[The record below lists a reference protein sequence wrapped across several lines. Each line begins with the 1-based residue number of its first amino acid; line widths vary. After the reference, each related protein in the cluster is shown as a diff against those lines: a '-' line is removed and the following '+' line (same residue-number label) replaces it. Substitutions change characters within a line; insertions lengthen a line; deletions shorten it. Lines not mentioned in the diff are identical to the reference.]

1 MVIVESLKISAA
13 TRASTATVGIFR
25 GRETDVLRQAVGV
38 LHTESDDKPLPIA
51 RDRMNRELRDQPIFV
66 FQLHVEVIALEKRS
80 SPVDDICQF
89 ARWEAVVDVISNP
102 CLKAEKRGFAEGGST
117 IKEGLVHTPDF
128 SDVGV
133 RRDKSSIRKHES
145 EVESGILFEGRN

>member
-1 MVIVESLKISAA
+1 
-13 TRASTATVGIFR
+13 
-25 GRETDVLRQAVGV
+25 
-38 LHTESDDKPLPIA
+38 
-51 RDRMNRELRDQPIFV
+51 MNRELRDQPIFV

-89 ARWEAVVDVISNP
+89 ARREAVVDVISNP
-102 CLKAEKRGFAEGGST
+102 CLKAEKRDFPEGSST